1 MSETWEARDVAGREM
16 QLFVASPEGA
26 GPRPA
31 VVVICHAGGVDEFVM
46 QMTRRIAGEGY
57 VGAAP
62 DLFHRQDPAE
72 RSPLRLLDV
81 EIIQDVE
88 ATIARLQNDANVRSD
103 AIGIIGFCL
112 GGRVS
117 YMMAGV
123 SPELKAAVSYYGGFS
138 LSNRAGDPPAIE
150 RLANAYC
157 PVLGFSGEDDQN
169 PSLDDMR
176 QIDEMLTKHNKPH
189 EIYSYP
195 NASHGFMD
203 FTKDSYREPA
213 STASWPV
220 ALGFLERNL
229 GK

>member
-1 MSETWEARDVAGREM
+1 M
-16 QLFVASPEGA
+16 QLFAASPEGS
-26 GPRPA
+26 GPHPA

-46 QMTRRIAGEGY
+46 EMTRRIAIEGY

-62 DLFHRQDPAE
+62 DLFHWQDPAD
-72 RSPLRLLDV
+72 RSPLKLLDV

-88 ATIARLQNDANVRSD
+88 ATIARLQGDQNVRSD

-189 EIYSYP
+189 EIHSYP
-195 NASHGFMD
+195 NASHAFMD
-203 FTKDSYREPA
+203 FTKDSYREQA
-213 STASWPV
+213 ATESWPI